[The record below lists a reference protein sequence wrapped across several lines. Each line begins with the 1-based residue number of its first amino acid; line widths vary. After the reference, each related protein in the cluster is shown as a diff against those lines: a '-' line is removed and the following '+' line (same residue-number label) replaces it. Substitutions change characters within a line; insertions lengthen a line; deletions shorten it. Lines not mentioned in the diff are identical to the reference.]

1 MIGVFDSGFGGLH
14 VLRGIVKHLPEYR
27 YVYLGDSHRAPY
39 GDRPQSEVLEFTS
52 QGIDFLFKK
61 GAEIVIVACNTA
73 SSEALQHIQSL
84 KENKKVLGVL
94 VPFAEAAVSI
104 STSQRIGVIA
114 TRGTVQSNAFV
125 REIVK
130 LSPEASVV
138 QQACPRLVPLVEAG
152 EENSELAR
160 KLLEKYLHPLLIH
173 EIDTLVLGCTH
184 YGILE
189 SLIRDI
195 VGQGIH
201 IISERDVIPQKLK
214 EYLHRHPEIK
224 SRLQR
229 DRVVEFYSTGNIQ
242 TFDALGTRFFGAS
255 VRAQHVVLT

>member
-14 VLRGIVKHLPEYR
+14 VLRGIVEHLPEYS
-27 YVYLGDSHRAPY
+27 YLYLGDSHRAPY

-52 QGIDFLFKK
+52 QGVDFLFQK

-73 SSEALQHIQSL
+73 SSEALRYIQSP
-84 KENKKVLGVL
+84 KEGKKVLGVL
-94 VPFAEAAVSI
+94 VPFAEAAVAI
-104 STSQRIGVIA
+104 STSRRIGVIA
-114 TRGTVQSNAFV
+114 TRGTVESNAFV

-130 LSPEASVV
+130 LIPDALVV

-160 KLLEKYLHPLLIH
+160 KLIEEYLQPLLTH

-189 SLIRDI
+189 PLIRTI
-195 VGQGIH
+195 VGPSVR
-201 IISERDVIPQKLK
+201 IISERDVIPQKFK
-214 EYLHRHPEIK
+214 EYLNRHPEIE
-224 SRLQR
+224 SRLQHNR
-229 DRVVEFYSTGNIQ
+229 MVRLYSTGNIQ
-242 TFDALGTRFFGAS
+242 AFNALGTRFFGVPIS
-255 VRAQHVVLT
+255 AQHVVLM